1 MNLRIFSDI
10 NWSEFISD
18 FKSQLKNEIKTT
30 DTKYI
35 LAVDEKKYK
44 QYLFDKY
51 KFEEISILKETE
63 NIIELDRVVK
73 SIKDYDIFIDT
84 EFFQFK
90 IQYNYSGSPLLFK
103 ICPNPFTSRTFDVE
117 IDKANSTISFTV
129 VIKERDPSLFN
140 QLKEKR
146 FNETFTNLENVNR
159 NAEEGNKNLKALIES
174 EFDRIKS
181 SYLKDNEFFE
191 AINVKSNK
199 STETIFS
206 VPSIKKRIIP
216 ELPSKLDKELSSVPT
231 MSHEMYD
238 DILKIIFEAGKNM
251 EKKPS
256 LYLNKDEEGLRD
268 QFLFIL
274 ETRYEGTTATGE
286 TFNKSGK
293 TDLLMKYSKDN
304 SNLFIAECKFWHG
317 PVEFHKAIS
326 QLFEKYLTWRDSKV
340 ALIFFVTN
348 KDFTNVLKSIKE
360 ESMKN
365 KYFVKYNGERGESSF
380 SYIFSLP
387 QDVNKQIYLEIL
399 AFHYVEIQ

>member
-10 NWSEFISD
+10 NWIEFISD